1 MQKLADFIVNKR
13 TALLV
18 SVLVLTGICGFLMV
32 SIPVN
37 KDMSKYLA
45 NDSNMQQGI
54 SLMNTEFPSVAETSI
69 IRVMFEDL
77 GDEEK
82 IEIRKKLEGIEYV
95 SSVNYDNKSDDY
107 NKGKYTLFIIHSEYG
122 YRSPEE
128 LHIEKFLKNNFHGYK
143 MHFRNNDVAP
153 TVVPINLIALAL
165 AIMFVVLF
173 VMSDSWLL
181 PIFYMATIGIA
192 VIINLGTSF
201 FFPFLAEI
209 TVSMGPILQLA
220 LSMDYSIML
229 TDRYKQELL
238 QCNDKIQAMK
248 STVRHSFSSV
258 ASSSITTA
266 VGLLAL
272 VFLSFKLGPEIGIV
286 MAKGVF
292 ISMLCVFIV
301 LPFFILKF
309 SDAIEKSKKK
319 SLHIPIG
326 FLAHFSIKT
335 RFAIPVIFAVL
346 FSVFFVIQRKTDI
359 SFTEGNYDPV
369 AEIFPKDNPV
379 VLLYHNDDEPQVEKI
394 ISEISNYNKHGKPFV
409 KNIIGYANTLN
420 QKLSAG
426 EMANA
431 ISMMSSNMPVSIPID
446 DSMISL
452 LYYLKFDGRTKPIAA
467 GDFLAFLKDNFAD
480 NEIFASYA
488 GGMNVDINTYASYL
502 DNFSNRDKLLQK
514 ISPSEMADFFDM
526 GAIKNLAASNATFDA
541 TAGATFTEK
550 DLEKLYLYYYTKN
563 GGVEY
568 GTITLPKLAD
578 FLINTVAGDEMY
590 AGMFDQ
596 NTLAQ
601 LETLRT
607 YTNVT
612 EMTKQRT
619 YKDSANV
626 LGMDAASIKLLYV
639 YYFSQQKNYTPSNVV
654 FGEFLDFLKDDVAEN
669 PAFSSYISES
679 DMKKLKTFGALI
691 PNKNKT
697 MTPQQLFEELNKYQ
711 KLEFDNVK
719 FLLTYKDAQDGKFE
733 NANKISVQEI
743 INYLV
748 ANKDNF
754 GSAIGNNYENLLLA
768 QKIINTSVAGTS
780 LSPSDV
786 SKTLGMDERQAQSL
800 FLLYKSENGD
810 TSDWLLSPQVF
821 ISFAISDVLSDKMF
835 ASYFDDATSAQ
846 LLGAGKLVD
855 AVVDGKKINAS
866 EMYSLFTNLS
876 DQITEDMMEL
886 LYLYYAGTEHFKN
899 ISAKTQNLEIGA
911 DVEDEWGMTIPEMF
925 DYISN
930 KMINDER
937 FAVVFD
943 DNIKKMILDS
953 KPMLEAAAGQMK
965 SENYSR
971 LIFMTTYPDESEET
985 LEFVAD
991 LDAMRHELK
1000 KDSYMIGVSAMVYE
1014 MANSFSKEFM
1024 FITVI
1029 TTIAIFAVVLVSFRN
1044 IIVAL
1049 LLTMLVQCG
1058 VFITV
1063 AVIGWRG
1070 GSIYYLALLIVQ
1082 SILMG
1087 ATIDYAIVLCNYYRE
1102 SRKSMDKLD
1111 ALKVAYEKSIHTIAT
1126 SGSIL
1131 ILATAVLGAFST
1143 VAIIAQVCSAISLGT
1158 LIAATLILLILPG
1171 MLVAFDRLCVKQ
1183 K

>member
-1 MQKLADFIVNKR
+1 MQKLADFIVDRRN
-13 TALLV
+13 ALLV
-18 SVLVLTGICGFLMV
+18 TVLILASVCGFFTV

-45 NDSNMQQGI
+45 DDSNMRQGI
-54 SLMNTEFPSVAETSI
+54 ELMQKEFPSVEETAI

-77 GDEEK
+77 ADNEK
-82 IEIRKKLEGIEYV
+82 IEMRKKLEDIEYV
-95 SSVNYDNKSDDY
+95 SSVNFDSKSADY
-107 NKGKYTLFIIHSEYG
+107 NKGKYTLFVVHSEYG
-122 YRSPEE
+122 YRSHEE
-128 LHIEKFLKNNFHGYK
+128 LYIENFFKNNFHGYK
-143 MHFRNNDVAP
+143 IYFQNNDVAP

-181 PIFYMATIGIA
+181 PIFYMATIGLA
-192 VIINLGTSF
+192 VIINLGTSL
-201 FFPFLAEI
+201 FFPFLAEL

-238 QCNDKIQAMK
+238 HYDDKTQAMK
-248 STVRHSFSSV
+248 SAVRHSFSSV

-272 VFLSFKLGPEIGIV
+272 VFLSFKLGPEVGIV

-292 ISMLCVFIV
+292 ISMVCVFIV

-309 SDAIEKSKKK
+309 SNAIEKSKKK
-319 SLHIPIG
+319 SLHIPIS
-326 FLAHFSIKT
+326 FLAHFSLKT
-335 RFAIPVIFAVL
+335 RFVIPVIFIAI
-346 FSVFFVIQRKTDI
+346 FSIFFIIQRQTDI
-359 SFTEGNYDPV
+359 SFTEGNRDPI
-369 AEIFPKDNPV
+369 AEIFPKDNPI
-379 VLLYHNDDEPQVEKI
+379 VLLHHNDDEPKIEKI
-394 ISEISNYNKHGKPFV
+394 ISEISNYDKHGKPYV
-409 KNIIGYANTLN
+409 KNIIGYSNTLE
-420 QKLSAG
+420 QKLTAD

-431 ISMMSSNMPVSIPID
+431 ISIMSSNMPVSFPINS
-446 DSMISL
+446 SMISL
-452 LYYLKFDGRTKPIAA
+452 LYYLRFDGRTNPISV
-467 GDFLAFLKDNFAD
+467 GDFLVFLKNNLAD
-480 NEIFASYA
+480 NDMFESYA
-488 GGMNVDINTYASYL
+488 SDMNVNMDTYVSYL
-502 DNFSNRDKLLQK
+502 DKFSNKENLLQK
-514 ISPSEMADFFDM
+514 ISPSEMANFFAGDSKV
-526 GAIKNLAASNATFDA
+526 AI
-541 TAGATFTEK
+541 TEK

-568 GTITLPKLAD
+568 GNITLPELSN
-578 FLINTVAGDEMY
+578 FLVNVVAGDEMY
-590 AGMFDQ
+590 SGMFDK
-596 NTLAQ
+596 NTLGQ

-612 EMTKQRT
+612 EMTLPRT
-619 YKDSANV
+619 YKNAANV
-626 LGMDAASIKLLYV
+626 LEMDSASIKLLYV
-639 YYFSQQKNYTPSNVV
+639 YYFSQQKNYTPSSVV
-654 FGEFLDFLKDDVAEN
+654 FGDFLDFLKDDVAEN

-691 PNKNKT
+691 PNKKKT
-697 MTPQQLFEELNKYQ
+697 MTPDELFEELNKYQ
-711 KLEFDNVK
+711 KLEANDVK

-748 ANKDNF
+748 ANKNNF

-786 SKTLGMDERQAQSL
+786 SKIIGMDERQAQSL
-800 FLLYKSENGD
+800 FLLYKSENND
-810 TSDWLLSPQVF
+810 ISDWLLSPQIF

-835 ASYFDDATSAQ
+835 ESYFDESTSVQ
-846 LLGAGKLVD
+846 LIAVGKLVD
-855 AVVDGKKINAS
+855 EVISDKEFTAS
-866 EMYSLFTNLS
+866 EMYGLFANLS
-876 DQITEDMMEL
+876 EQITKDMIEL
-886 LYLYYAGTEHFKN
+886 MYLYYAGSKAILNDN
-899 ISAKTQNLEIGA
+899 ITDNS
-911 DVEDEWGMTIPEMF
+911 DWSMTISEMF
-925 DYISN
+925 DYISDE
-930 KMINDER
+930 MINDER
-937 FAVVFD
+937 FDVVFD

-953 KPMLEAAAGQMK
+953 KPMMEAAADQMK

-971 LIFMTTYPDESEET
+971 LIFMTNYPDESEET

-991 LDAMRHELK
+991 LDHLRNSELQK
-1000 KDSYMIGVSAMVYE
+1000 NSYMIGVSAMVYE

-1029 TTIAIFAVVLVSFRN
+1029 TTIAIFVVVFISFRN
-1044 IIVAL
+1044 IIVSL

-1058 VFITV
+1058 VFMTV
-1063 AVIGWRG
+1063 AVIGWSG

-1102 SRKSMDKLD
+1102 SRNTMGKLD

-1143 VAIIAQVCSAISLGT
+1143 VAIIAQVCSAIALGT
-1158 LIAATLILLILPG
+1158 LIAAMLILLILPG

-1183 K
+1183 KRASC